1 MSEISQYV
9 NDLRACCPSLRSLWL
24 IGDRADGA
32 TPDSVDAHAWDFV
45 GFGDF
50 ASLERLRAE
59 TRLHRTDVRMRVVTD
74 GNSFAAA
81 WGDLPGIGSLFQW
94 DWVQASDGEAFYS
107 ESRWRAPAE
116 AVAVERRRRRA
127 VCLWR
132 SGASAQQDAR

>member
-1 MSEISQYV
+1 MWV
-9 NDLRACCPSLRSLWL
+9 

-32 TPDSVDAHAWDFV
+32 TPDAGEAYAWDLV

-50 ASLERLRAE
+50 ASLEDLRSATHLHRSDVRLRI
-59 TRLHRTDVRMRVVTD
+59 VTD

-94 DWVQASDGEAFYS
+94 DWMQVSEGEAFYS
-107 ESRWRAPAE
+107 ESRWQAPAR
-116 AVAVERRRRRA
+116 AVAVQRRRRKA

-132 SGASAQQDAR
+132 TSASAQRDAR